1 MAVPVFVVVGN
12 VNRGKSSIV
21 STLAAKDSVPIA
33 ATPHT
38 TKHRHAYPMQVGG
51 QSLYTLIDTPGFERP
66 RQVLAWLRE
75 HETSTA
81 ERREVLQSFL
91 RQHQNGDTFQQEC
104 ELLQPVLDGAAILY
118 VVDGSKP
125 PSPNYEAEMEIL
137 RWTAQPRVAL
147 INCTSDADYNTEWQ
161 RLLDQY
167 FNMVRPFN
175 AHQADF
181 EQRIRL
187 LQMLREMSEQ
197 TRQPLDEAIR
207 ALVEDRRFALQDAA
221 GAMAEMLADMLTL
234 VVEKRLSAEANAER
248 HRDALAA
255 DYYARLRE
263 LENKGWRRLKQIF
276 LHDRLEVRQPALA
289 PVDDDLF
296 NVKEWMRLG
305 LTRGDLATAGAA
317 AGAAAGSAIDLALS
331 AHTFLA
337 GMAIGGIAGGVGS
350 WLAAGKL
357 PKAKIK
363 GFALGGKLLQIG
375 PMKNPQFPW
384 IALDRALLFLD
395 VVARRAHAR
404 REAVSIVQDQ
414 PEGIVATLPKETRKR
429 LEGLFAK
436 LRRGPSPQALES
448 LTSELTEGLRD
459 VVCERH
465 RTEAL
470 ASSG

>member
-1 MAVPVFVVVGN
+1 MTAPVFVVVGN

-81 ERREVLQSFL
+81 ERREVLQEFL
-91 RQHQNGDTFQQEC
+91 RQHKDGDTFQQEC
-104 ELLQPVLDGAAILY
+104 ELLQPILDGAAILY

-147 INCTSDADYNTEWQ
+147 INSTSDADYNAEWQ

-207 ALVEDRRFALQDAA
+207 ALVEDRRLCLQDAA
-221 GAMAEMLADMLTL
+221 GAIAEMIADMLTL
-234 VVEKRLSAEANAER
+234 VVEKRLSAEADAER

-255 DYYARLRE
+255 DYYDRLRR
-263 LENKGWRRLKQIF
+263 LESKGWKRLKQIF
-276 LHDRLEVRQPALA
+276 LHDRLEVEQPALV

-296 NVKEWMRLG
+296 NVKDWMRLG
-305 LTRGDLATAGAA
+305 LTRGDLVTAGAA
-317 AGAAAGSAIDLALS
+317 AGAVTGSAIDLALT
-331 AHTFLA
+331 AGTFFA

-357 PKAKIK
+357 PKVKIK

-384 IALDRALLFLD
+384 IALDRALLLLD

-404 REAVSIVQDQ
+404 REAVNIVHDQ
-414 PEGIVATLPKETRKR
+414 PQGIVATLPKETRKKI
-429 LEGLFAK
+429 EGVLAK
-436 LRRGPSPQALES
+436 LRRRPSPQAVEL
-448 LTSELTEGLRD
+448 LTETLTEELVEFVR
-459 VVCERH
+459 ERYDIEEH
-465 RTEAL
+465 GA
-470 ASSG
+470 